1 MYKETALSRKWRRLN
16 NGASTRDCNA
26 RRSRRGT
33 LACAVDFVSPGSK
46 KPSHFCKG
54 FLNNGTS
61 TARCNRRDT
70 PACSAN
76 LIQQPRSK
84 KPSHFCK
91 GFLNNGASTRDC
103 NARCNR
109 RDTPACSANLIQ
121 QPRSKKPRTFLFR
134 ALRIMVPRPGIEP
147 GTRGFS
153 IRCSTN

>member
-61 TARCNRRDT
+61 TQD
-70 PACSAN
+70 
-76 LIQQPRSK
+76 
-84 KPSHFCK
+84 
-91 GFLNNGASTRDC
+91 
-103 NARCNR
+103 CNR

-121 QPRSKKPRTFLFR
+121 QPRSKKPRTFVQGFLNNGASTR
-134 ALRIMVPRPGIEP
+134 DRTRDTRIFNVIHTFKYMI
-147 GTRGFS
+147 
-153 IRCSTN
+153 